1 MKEITRSQMEKL
13 EHAEDYLLSVYW
25 EMRDNEQDE
34 KTLKKLDVI
43 LGKLYNFKCLTPKKN
58 NKKDVTD

>member
-43 LGKLYNFKCLTPKKN
+43 LGKLYNFKMLSPKKS
-58 NKKDVTD
+58 KKTVTKI